1 MLFVNCVKIWWAI
14 VQYHHFVWALSKG
27 IQTRRSWFSC
37 ILPQFFFLCDWYR
50 NVPCFRIMS
59 STPAKVFCWAMM
71 LHFRLFSLSLAR
83 FYFLCTAICNCHHVI
98 NFLWWRVCVCAMS
111 SKHTR
116 SFIKMKRSAFLLG
129 HSNIRI
135 NCMTNTEIAFGNV
148 VNGDKSDINMR
159 PLLFQSVSSW
169 WRVAQ
174 QHLY

>member
-1 MLFVNCVKIWWAI
+1 M
-14 VQYHHFVWALSKG
+14 
-27 IQTRRSWFSC
+27 
-37 ILPQFFFLCDWYR
+37 
-50 NVPCFRIMS
+50 
-59 STPAKVFCWAMM
+59 
-71 LHFRLFSLSLAR
+71 
-83 FYFLCTAICNCHHVI
+83 
-98 NFLWWRVCVCAMS
+98 CVCAMS

-174 QHLY
+174 QHLYLKLELAIFWSGCLLSFWLNESVYWREREQEDHAMRDRTVIYTELHGVESPTKWTKSYRWETSKSHLWWEGVRK